1 MKKLNRPHDSVE
13 KPLTAI
19 TWINWFLYDSL
30 AYSFLQCCFRSSKF
44 VSICLC
50 TALLWSHHSISV
62 WSLLWGFFSFFKI
75 FCCSFAHVLGMIV
88 LLQTIS
94 IQLLTM
100 WTDSLEFYSWLL
112 WYTEELMLNSVISR
126 CPVAAQQAWNRHPST
141 FVLTVGTRCLCW
153 YAVLGFCQMC
163 HCALWP
169 NISTFVSYVQRT
181 FFQKTC
187 FAQKYLCKLCCHVP
201 FRRTAFFRPLL

>member
-1 MKKLNRPHDSVE
+1 MTVWPTLFYNVASGHWNLWAFVYAQLSYGPT
-13 KPLTAI
+13 TA
-19 TWINWFLYDSL
+19 FQFEVCFEV
-30 AYSFLQCCFRSSKF
+30 SFP
-44 VSICLC
+44 
-50 TALLWSHHSISV
+50 
-62 WSLLWGFFSFFKI
+62 FFKI

-187 FAQKYLCKLCCHVP
+187 FARKYLCKLCCHVP